1 MDSMSLII
9 TGIILLASVLL
20 VFVVYI
26 QNPKGGGL
34 SSDFGSAQQIG
45 GVQKTNDFIDK
56 TTWGLAAVIG
66 VLSIALTSLTM
77 SDKPEA
83 PVKEKQEQNQQQQG
97 QQGQQQQGQ
106 QQQGQQQRSAQ

>member
-1 MDSMSLII
+1 MLITII
-9 TGIILLASVLL
+9 TAIILLASVLL

-45 GVQKTNDFIDK
+45 GVQKTNDFIDR

-66 VLSIALTSLTM
+66 VLSITLTAMTM
-77 SDKPEA
+77 SPKPKNDTAKKDNTEQ
-83 PVKEKQEQNQQQQG
+83 PQNQGGQQGGNGQG
-97 QQGQQQQGQ
+97 QQNQGQ
-106 QQQGQQQRSAQ
+106 QTP